1 MKRIFLFVMLMGF
14 ILPVNAQK
22 KLTLDEAISIALQ
35 RNTALIKTKNN
46 LETNESQLKNAY
58 GSLLPTLGAR
68 AEWNWQRVDDAGGVQ
83 RNYLGELTDTPP
95 SKTENRNYSLGFG
108 GGITLFDGLANY
120 ANIAQ
125 KKDNLQSAEYN
136 FEKLKQNVV
145 FTTTDLFY
153 QVLNANELKNVREEN
168 VKYYQK
174 FYETVQERNRLGS
187 IALADVYTAQV
198 QLGNAVFAI

>member
-68 AEWNWQRVDDAGGVQ
+68 AEWNWQTR
-83 RNYLGELTDTPP
+83 
-95 SKTENRNYSLGFG
+95 
-108 GGITLFDGLANY
+108 
-120 ANIAQ
+120 
-125 KKDNLQSAEYN
+125 
-136 FEKLKQNVV
+136 
-145 FTTTDLFY
+145 
-153 QVLNANELKNVREEN
+153 
-168 VKYYQK
+168 
-174 FYETVQERNRLGS
+174 
-187 IALADVYTAQV
+187 
-198 QLGNAVFAI
+198 